1 MKSFFIGN
9 NMQAKEEKKV
19 GPKPEPIKGIA
30 KGAHYTAVGR
40 AKGLKG
46 SRTRL
51 MLLSRREQLT
61 KQSKHFFRFHFIAEN
76 LLIRL
81 SILIR
86 SIYCR
91 AHRRWLARTFSATA
105 KRESVESWREDNEWS
120 RSASGWVADKR
131 TKKRKSC
138 WKNGNFHR
146 AQQQRRADF
155 NFWLTRNYFSIYKF
169 RFLSLGGACL
179 LNGWMM
185 MRFQMVSAIQFTISS
200 FLLSVCIPR
209 LCRCKNVFI

>member
-91 AHRRWLARTFSATA
+91 AHRR
-105 KRESVESWREDNEWS
+105 
-120 RSASGWVADKR
+120 
-131 TKKRKSC
+131 
-138 WKNGNFHR
+138 
-146 AQQQRRADF
+146 
-155 NFWLTRNYFSIYKF
+155 
-169 RFLSLGGACL
+169 
-179 LNGWMM
+179 
-185 MRFQMVSAIQFTISS
+185 
-200 FLLSVCIPR
+200 
-209 LCRCKNVFI
+209 